1 MDKVKEE
8 ALRLR
13 VAGYSYNEIVQK
25 TKISKSTLYSWLH
38 DVVLPENAI
47 ARLKSRVA
55 QGTLN
60 GLIKRNKM
68 QTVLAKERAE
78 EIKREAKTKVKKV
91 ITSDL
96 LLIGAVL
103 YWAEGYK
110 RLKVVRGREVT
121 SHVVS
126 LTNSDPEIVS
136 AFILFLMQVL
146 KIPSKRI
153 FIAMR
158 LFKHQKEEEAIRYW
172 TKITRLPRA
181 QFTKPT
187 YPVSLSSRG
196 KRPFNRLPYG
206 TVQVIVSDT
215 QIFYRIMGFIEGI
228 KEQLRV
234 KILPR

>member
-1 MDKVKEE
+1 MNTIREKVTK
-8 ALRLR
+8 LRLD
-13 VAGYSYNEIVQK
+13 GQSYNEISK
-25 TKISKSTLYSWLH
+25 ETSISKSTLYGWLH
-38 DVVLPENAI
+38 DVVLSEKAI

-60 GLIKRNKM
+60 GLVKRNKM

-78 EIKREAKTKVKKV
+78 KVKKEAGARIGK
-91 ITSDL
+91 ITKSDL

-110 RLKVVRGREVT
+110 RLKMVRGREVT
-121 SHVVS
+121 AHAVS
-126 LTNSDPEIVS
+126 LTNSDPEIVG
-136 AFILFLMQVL
+136 AFILFLKQIL
-146 KIPSKRI
+146 EIPPERI

-158 LFKHQKEEEAIRYW
+158 LFEHLEEEKAISYW
-172 TKITRLPRA
+172 MKVTGLSRL

-215 QIFYRIMGFIEGI
+215 QIFYRIIGFIEGI
-228 KEQLRV
+228 KEQLRAN
-234 KILPR
+234 ILPR